1 MAKIAMTT
9 AQAAVELHALAAFLR
24 RGEINRQDTA
34 AALTR
39 LAERFEGFDPLPRM
53 RLEQLVV
60 KGRRIQVQ
68 APRSAFGL

>member
-1 MAKIAMTT
+1 MARIAMTT
-9 AQAAVELHALAAFLR
+9 AQAAVELHALAASMR
-24 RGEINRQDTA
+24 RGGISRQDIA

-39 LAERFEGFDPLPRM
+39 LAERFEGFDPLPRV
-53 RLEQLVV
+53 RVEHLVV